1 MGSAALGSPERAG
14 FARPWVREQALCPGE
29 GVFIL
34 NVSHVRLFKQ
44 VDLVRARSVLITPA
58 LPDLAP
64 TRAKRVLRAC

>member
-14 FARPWVREQALCPGE
+14 FARFGVKEQALCPGE

-34 NVSHVRLFKQ
+34 NVSHICLCKQ
-44 VDLVRARSVLITPA
+44 VDWLGWRSVLIAPA

-64 TRAKRVLRAC
+64 TRARRVLRPG